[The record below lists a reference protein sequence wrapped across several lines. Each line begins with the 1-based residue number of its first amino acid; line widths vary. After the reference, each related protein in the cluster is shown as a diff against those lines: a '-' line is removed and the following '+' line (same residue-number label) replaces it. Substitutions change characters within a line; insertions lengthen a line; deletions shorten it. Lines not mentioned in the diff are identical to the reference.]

1 MRRPRAQRWRPIGLA
16 LAMQVMFWSP
26 GAAAS
31 SCPTGTVIGLD
42 PGTWNEWGATL
53 LGGAIGQTFFAPETL
68 ISRVTVWRP
77 EINITA
83 VPSEL
88 IITEVDT
95 TRTPPRPISSAI
107 LLQGQYVFV
116 REGEPGQ
123 LIEMAFDLEPPLA
136 LPRPGLYAWFI
147 RGQNC
152 YQGET
157 IIVGNNTN
165 PYPDGIYWV
174 TPRVTTTPCYLRPVS
189 GGGDNFDLIFRI
201 EFCDLTTPTRGSTW
215 GEVKIMYR

>member
-1 MRRPRAQRWRPIGLA
+1 VIGLA
-16 LAMQVMFWSP
+16 FVAQVLFWSP
-26 GAAAS
+26 GAAGS

-42 PGTWNEWGATL
+42 PGTWNESRGTF

-77 EINITA
+77 PNQINSVGSQI
-83 VPSEL
+83 

-95 TRTPPRPISSAI
+95 TQTPPRPISSAI
-107 LLQGQYVFV
+107 LLEGPIVFI
-116 REGEPGQ
+116 RDGAPGE

-147 RGQNC
+147 RRENC
-152 YQGET
+152 DQAET

-165 PYPDGIYWV
+165 PYPYGIYWL
-174 TPRVTTTPCYLRPVS
+174 TPRVTTTPCSLRPVS
-189 GGGDNFDLIFRI
+189 SGEEDLDLIFRI
-201 EFCDLTTPTRGSTW
+201 EFCDAATPTRGSTW
-215 GEVKIMYR
+215 GEVKVKYR